1 MLLGTRAE
9 LVAAAGRAG
18 VALDGIDTV
27 DPETSEKLDAYAEAY
42 AAARD
47 KVDVRV
53 ARRLVRKP
61 LYFGALMVR
70 SGAAAAM
77 VAGAANP
84 RLPCR

>member
-1 MLLGTRAE
+1 MLLGTRAQ

-27 DPETSEKLDAYAEAY
+27 DPETSEQLDGYAEAY

-53 ARRLVRKP
+53 ARRLLRKP
-61 LYFGALMVR
+61 LYLGAR
-70 SGAAAAM
+70 S
-77 VAGAANP
+77 NP
-84 RLPCR
+84 IAISSLSP